1 MIKPRD
7 EDFFAMPMLLLDIIT
22 SVCGITTRKKVRA
35 CIVGQMVVDMRD
47 CGSIITFMGM
57 AF

>member
-7 EDFFAMPMLLLDIIT
+7 EDCFAMPMLLLDIIT

-35 CIVGQMVVDMRD
+35 CIVGQMVVESI
-47 CGSIITFMGM
+47 CGTV
-57 AF
+57 AQ